1 MKNTLQA
8 RRLRGIAYTASSKKR
23 GARAVII
30 DEHVPGAERLRV
42 CAPQEHATNS
52 RHPCHV
58 LPAGRDHRRCRR
70 ENPHPFRAASSKSPA
85 ASSPRCAAQVRIK
98 TSWRPVSAFA
108 TVRKSLGLLDPGAR
122 SAGRNQE
129 GRARQWRERF
139 LSSRASRRSA
149 LGRDPHSRRPPQETA
164 RTARMTRV
172 RMPIILPQAQNSC
185 QRVRRPVLWPKQ
197 R

>member
-129 GRARQWRERF
+129 GRRGSGGSGFCRAERRAEVRLDETRIPDGRRRKRPGPRE
-139 LSSRASRRSA
+139 
-149 LGRDPHSRRPPQETA
+149 
-164 RTARMTRV
+164 
-172 RMPIILPQAQNSC
+172 
-185 QRVRRPVLWPKQ
+185 
-197 R
+197 